1 MDSSN
6 HLKAWREFRR
16 MTQGA
21 LAQAVGTTGSVIS
34 LLESGDRRLS
44 DKWLR
49 RLAPALGTSPGH
61 LLDHDPESLPTDLL
75 EIWASIPEDRKAQ
88 AIEVLNTFRK
98 AG

>member
-1 MDSSN
+1 MDHPN

-16 MTQGA
+16 MTQGN
-21 LAQAVGTTGSVIS
+21 LAKAIDTTGSVIS
-34 LLESGDRRLS
+34 LLENGERRLS

-49 RLAPALGTSPGH
+49 RLAPALGTTPGH

-75 EIWASIPEDRKAQ
+75 EIWASIPEERKAQ
-88 AIEVLNTFRK
+88 AMEVLSTFRK